1 MLQPTRHQYGEL
13 DTAYDHFNTTLFS
26 GELPRCLIT
35 LQRKSKAAGFFHGNR
50 FVTWDGV
57 EVTDEIA
64 LNPTLFRHLTVEDT
78 LSTLV
83 HEQAHLWQHHFGQP
97 SRSGY
102 HNREWA
108 NKMDSLGLMASDTGE
123 PGGKRTGQRVT
134 HWIQPDGPF
143 ARSCADLLETG
154 FVLPYVQRTDD
165 IKASK
170 KAESKTKFT
179 CRKCGS
185 NAWGRPEL
193 EIICGVDKV
202 VMTPSD
208 PQITL

>member
-1 MLQPTRHQYGEL
+1 MTQPTRHQYGEL
-13 DTAYDHFNTTLFS
+13 DTAYDHFNVSLFD
-26 GELPRCLIT
+26 GALPRCLLT
-35 LQRKSKAAGFFHGNR
+35 LQRKSNAKGFFHRDR
-50 FVTWDGV
+50 FTTWDEV
-57 EVTDEIA
+57 AVTDEIA
-64 LNPTLFRHLTVEDT
+64 LNPSLFKERTVEET

-83 HEQAHLWQHHFGQP
+83 HEMVHLWQHHHGKG
-97 SRSGY
+97 SRPGY

-108 NKMDSLGLMASDTGE
+108 DKMDSLGLIASDTGE
-123 PGGKRTGQRVT
+123 PGGKRTGQSVT

-154 FVLPYVQRTDD
+154 FVLPYVQRIDD
-165 IKASK
+165 AKASK
-170 KAESKTKFT
+170 KSESKTKFT